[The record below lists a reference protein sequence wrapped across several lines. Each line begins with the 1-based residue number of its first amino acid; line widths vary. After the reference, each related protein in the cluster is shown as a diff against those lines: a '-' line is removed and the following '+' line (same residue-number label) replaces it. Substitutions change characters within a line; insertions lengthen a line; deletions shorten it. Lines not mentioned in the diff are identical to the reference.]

1 MLNLLF
7 DAKILLNYK
16 DKNGSRSGIYFF
28 TYNVFIEL
36 LKRRDVNVVLW
47 SDIKNL
53 LYLKKMRKELYPTV
67 KLYYEIPEKKERLFY
82 IKELLD
88 NWWRA
93 NLLRP
98 LIRKPIAL
106 IRLFYEFFL
115 DLLYKNAFIRGLSN
129 YNVFFESFE
138 NVPSI
143 IRKNRHIRCYS
154 VLHDAIPFIFN
165 YMGNGA
171 KKGLQQQVKF
181 SSSNDFF
188 FCVSESTRNDYLK
201 LFSNLNEKNTVTALL
216 AANSIFKPEN
226 EICKLDFVKQKYKI
240 PNDKR
245 YIFSLCTIEP
255 RKNLIRAVRCFLA
268 FVKKNKVNDLVW
280 VMGGG
285 QWDYFV
291 KEMKKN
297 GIAWNSESVIRA
309 GYIDDEDLPVLYSN
323 AEWFVYTSQYE
334 GFGLPPLEAMQCGC
348 PVITSNNSSLPEV
361 VENAG
366 IMIDWDSDE
375 QHIEAYEKYYFNE
388 ELRKINGQ
396 KGIERAKLFSWEKTV
411 EKMVKK
417 MSSYSSIDNL

>member
-16 DKNGSRSGIYFF
+16 EKNVGRSGIYFYTHNIF
-28 TYNVFIEL
+28 VEL
-36 LKRRDVNVVLW
+36 LKRQDVNVVLW
-47 SDIKNL
+47 SNIKDL
-53 LYLKKMRKELYPTV
+53 LYLKKMQRELYPTV
-67 KLYYEIPEKKERLFY
+67 QLYYEIPKKKERLFY

-88 NWWRA
+88 GWWRA
-93 NLLRP
+93 SLLHP

-115 DLLYKNAFIRGLSN
+115 EVLYKKAYICDLSN
-129 YNVFFESFE
+129 YDAFFEPFE
-138 NVPSI
+138 KVPSTI
-143 IRKNRHIRCYS
+143 KKNSHIRCYS
-154 VLHDAIPFIFN
+154 TLHDAIPFIFN

-171 KKGLQQQVKF
+171 KRRLQQQIEF

-188 FCVSESTRNDYLK
+188 FCVSENTQKDYCR
-201 LFSNLNEKNTVTALL
+201 LFSNLNKKNTMIALL
-216 AANSIFKPEN
+216 AASSVFKPVN
-226 EICKLDFVKQKYKI
+226 EICKLDYVKQKYKI

-255 RKNLIRAVRCFLA
+255 RKNLIRQVRCFLT
-268 FVKKNKVNDLVW
+268 FIEKNKINDLVW

-291 KEMKKN
+291 KEMTKN
-297 GIAWNSESVIRA
+297 GIKLNSESIVRA

-361 VENAG
+361 VGDAG
-366 IMIDWDSDE
+366 IMIDWDSEE
-375 QHIEAYEKYYFNE
+375 QHIDAYERYYFNE
-388 ELRKINGQ
+388 KLKEEYRER
-396 KGIERAKLFSWEKTV
+396 GIRRAKLFSWEKTV
-411 EKMVKK
+411 GKMVSV
-417 MSSYSSIDNL
+417 MNCRN